1 MRIFAKFLAG
11 SAAVAALA
19 SAAPATAQY
28 YPGYGSPYGAA
39 GAYGYG
45 GNSQLAVNQCSG
57 AVQARLSGGYA
68 YNGYG
73 NRGARVLGVSRV
85 EPRANGVLVRGVA
98 SSGRYGGYGY
108 GAQPP
113 VDLTWR
119 CYVDFRGYVSD
130 VSVQPAQQ
138 NYGYNYNYY
147 NNYNATPYDDDIVTQ
162 YGYHRY

>member
-1 MRIFAKFLAG
+1 MRILTKFLVG
-11 SAAVAALA
+11 SGAAAIVA
-19 SAAPATAQY
+19 SAAPAAAQY
-28 YPGYGSPYGAA
+28 YPGYGYGSPYAGNV

-45 GNSQLAVNQCSG
+45 ANSQMAVNQCSG

-85 EPRANGVLVRGVA
+85 ERRANGVLVRGVA
-98 SSGRYGGYGY
+98 NSGRYGGYGY
-108 GAQPP
+108 GAQSP

-119 CYVDFRGYVSD
+119 CRVDFRGFVTDISI
-130 VSVQPAQQ
+130 SPAQP
-138 NYGYNYNYY
+138 NYGYGY
-147 NNYNATPYDDDIVTQ
+147 NYNATPYYDDPVSQ